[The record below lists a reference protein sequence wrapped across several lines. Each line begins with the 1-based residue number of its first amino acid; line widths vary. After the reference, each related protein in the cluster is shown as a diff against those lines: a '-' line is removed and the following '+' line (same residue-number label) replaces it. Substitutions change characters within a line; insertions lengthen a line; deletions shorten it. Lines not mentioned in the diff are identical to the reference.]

1 MVTARCKDREVG
13 TNPGQK
19 RLRYR
24 GVQGMK
30 YSYERATW
38 WLAILT
44 VPKPYDGVLYNLL
57 FDAIAGSLCE
67 VLANTWV

>member
-1 MVTARCKDREVG
+1 MEVG

-44 VPKPYDGVLYNLL
+44 VPKPYDGVLYRTDSVGGRVGCFYLL
-57 FDAIAGSLCE
+57 MLSL
-67 VLANTWV
+67 ARFMR